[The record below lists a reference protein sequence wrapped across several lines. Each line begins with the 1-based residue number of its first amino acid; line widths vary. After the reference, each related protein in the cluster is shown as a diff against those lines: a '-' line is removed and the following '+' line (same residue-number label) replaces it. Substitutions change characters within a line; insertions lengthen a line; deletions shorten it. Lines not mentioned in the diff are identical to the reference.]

1 MNTFVIA
8 DPHFDHANIIKYCN
22 RPYADV
28 AEMNKDLIKRWNAV
42 VRKEDKVYILGDFSL
57 GREAVEK
64 ITPKLNGI
72 KYLIKGNHDTR
83 PNQFYRDCGFKEV
96 YDHPIIV
103 DFYILSHEPM
113 QLSETTPYF
122 NYYGHVHNDEKYRDT
137 ATSKC
142 VSVERIG
149 YMPWPMVWSDNGN
162 ALMAKYIRENFA
174 VGNA

>member
-1 MNTFVIA
+1 MSTFVIA
-8 DPHFDHANIIKYCN
+8 DLHFDHANVIKYCN
-22 RPYADV
+22 RPYAGV
-28 AEMNKDLIKRWNAV
+28 PEMNEDLIKRWNNV
-42 VRKEDKVYILGDFSL
+42 VSKQDKVYILGDFSL

-64 ITPKLNGI
+64 FTPRLNGI
-72 KYLIKGNHDTR
+72 KYLVKGNHDTR

-122 NYYGHVHNDEKYRDT
+122 NYYGHVHDDEKYHDT

-142 VSVERIG
+142 VSVERIN
-149 YMPWPMVWSDNGN
+149 YTPYRIEV
-162 ALMAKYIRENFA
+162 
-174 VGNA
+174 